1 MTMTGCICLKFHKM
15 YPIICTD
22 PKHVFCCQGL
32 GGCSW
37 QEQVISRAHNLSH
50 VFQHYMAWN
59 GPGYAPG
66 EAQCFVFSCREGT
79 AAGSKVKVLM
89 WLGGLAPIPH
99 RKGHS
104 LAYWSQK
111 TMYLSQ

>member
-1 MTMTGCICLKFHKM
+1 MSFNSTWH
-15 YPIICTD
+15 
-22 PKHVFCCQGL
+22 
-32 GGCSW
+32 
-37 QEQVISRAHNLSH
+37 
-50 VFQHYMAWN
+50 

-89 WLGGLAPIPH
+89 WLGGLAAIPH

-104 LAYWSQK
+104 LAYWLQK
-111 TMYLSQ
+111 NDVSFSVSNKPMNGIFFHISLFCICKSSFFWKLFVTATLVFFANVMMQ